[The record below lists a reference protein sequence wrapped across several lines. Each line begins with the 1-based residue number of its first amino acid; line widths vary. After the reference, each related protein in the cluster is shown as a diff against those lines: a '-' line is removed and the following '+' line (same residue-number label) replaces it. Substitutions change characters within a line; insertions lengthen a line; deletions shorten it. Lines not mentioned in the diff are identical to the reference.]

1 MILLG
6 LMCYT
11 LDFGVVIRWR
21 MVLQEHLNWIH
32 PIIRW
37 FLISLANDH
46 KTCFID
52 WFCWLTEVLINFSIM
67 ASDWVVALE
76 EAIHVR

>member
-46 KTCFID
+46 KTCFIG
-52 WFCWLTEVLINFSIM
+52 WFC
-67 ASDWVVALE
+67 
-76 EAIHVR
+76 